1 MKNLASYDSLF
12 ESYLPP
18 VTDHEILAATLVG
31 EAGGEVDKV
40 KGMTAVLNV
49 LKNRAKQKGTTKAGE
64 ALRPYRFS
72 MWNNVTKNVS
82 NKSDYRV
89 SDIKTI
95 INKWK
100 SHVSWAQ
107 AVSLIKSNPKDI
119 TAGAN
124 CYYAYKGPNAVS
136 APDFTKGWKETAN
149 IGNHKFGYVE
159 KL

>member
-31 EAGGEVDKV
+31 EAGGEIDKV

-49 LKNRAKQKGTTKAGE
+49 LKNRAKKKGTTKAGE
-64 ALRPYRFS
+64 ALRPSRFS
-72 MWNNVTKNVS
+72 MWNSATKNVS
-82 NKSDYRV
+82 SKSDYKI
-89 SDIKTI
+89 SAIKTI
-95 INKWK
+95 VDKWK
-100 SHVSWAQ
+100 AHVSWTQ
-107 AVSLIKSNPKDI
+107 ALNLIKSNPKDI